1 MLTLLKFDK
10 IETISSFQR
19 TYLCF
24 LSYQRDCRGEQTILK
39 LCDSRSGNGSYDLHL
54 GEKQLLLVVNV
65 TNTAEPAY
73 DTALYLFHSSQ
84 LSFIGRSLLVPSS
97 SSSFVK
103 TFRGEQVECFPQN
116 ATVLKCELGNPMT
129 RGELEFQIKMSPK
142 MVGDHET
149 ELDFRLLLNTAQWRQ
164 ECCGRQIINNGPWH
178 VPELRLVINWP
189 WRLADSKED
198 SYLLYVL
205 ASPTVIG
212 DGFCTLELDSVNPL
226 RLKVHLTG

>member
-1 MLTLLKFDK
+1 
-10 IETISSFQR
+10 
-19 TYLCF
+19 
-24 LSYQRDCRGEQTILK
+24 
-39 LCDSRSGNGSYDLHL
+39 
-54 GEKQLLLVVNV
+54 
-65 TNTAEPAY
+65 
-73 DTALYLFHSSQ
+73 
-84 LSFIGRSLLVPSS
+84 
-97 SSSFVK
+97 
-103 TFRGEQVECFPQN
+103 
-116 ATVLKCELGNPMT
+116 
-129 RGELEFQIKMSPK
+129 MSPK

-149 ELDFRLLLNTAQWRQ
+149 ELDFRLLLNTFVHEYFQSCVCTISEVDMVTCGSSVADPEQVIYSRGDPGELIYEEDAGPEVNHTYQWTWGNLDRERGFLCQILNAQWRQ

-226 RLKVHLTG
+226 RLKVHLTGWLSFLHTLSFVTST